1 MKKILIVDDCR
12 HIRFMLMEMLINDY
26 EVDCISD
33 GQGAYHLL
41 SGHDNEYDLVICDI
55 MMPKWSGP
63 EGIELAKA
71 FGFDV
76 PVLFMSGYDKYK
88 KTKEED
94 FLKKPFTKE
103 ELFQAIKNKI
113 KN

>member
-1 MKKILIVDDCR
+1 M
-12 HIRFMLMEMLINDY
+12 
-26 EVDCISD
+26 
-33 GQGAYHLL
+33 
-41 SGHDNEYDLVICDI
+41 
-55 MMPKWSGP
+55 
-63 EGIELAKA
+63 
-71 FGFDV
+71 
-76 PVLFMSGYDKYK
+76 